1 MKKIIIV
8 LASVMLMS
16 LSILP
21 LATNASET
29 ENSST
34 ESYNGE
40 NFIATQTGNT
50 LVIQDKKT
58 GETVTI
64 EMNDEENG
72 VITSDD
78 GTAESVHRDD
88 DGNVYVDNKLEVE
101 APSANIDMGA
111 DIPPKSQLLKASK
124 SKWIYVQTTKY
135 NTTTQG
141 NMRSLALGILS
152 FMPITGPIFGVVA
165 IIDAARSMGAKTLY
179 VRVKQY
185 RTSGYQFYKY
195 DSYYYANAS
204 LTKLVK
210 KTSQTKRMW

>member
-1 MKKIIIV
+1 MKKVIIV

-16 LSILP
+16 LSVLP
-21 LATNASET
+21 LATHASET
-29 ENSST
+29 ENVPT

-40 NFIATQTGNT
+40 NFIATQTGNI

-78 GTAESVHRDD
+78 GTIESVHRDVE
-88 DGNVYVDNKLEVE
+88 GNVYVDNELEVE
-101 APSANIDMGA
+101 APPVNIDEDTNIA
-111 DIPPKSQLLKASK
+111 PQRQLLKA

-152 FMPITGPIFGVVA
+152 FMPIN
-165 IIDAARSMGAKTLY
+165 RSNLWY
-179 VRVKQY
+179 
-185 RTSGYQFYKY
+185 SGNY
-195 DSYYYANAS
+195 
-204 LTKLVK
+204 
-210 KTSQTKRMW
+210 

>member
-1 MKKIIIV
+1 
-8 LASVMLMS
+8 MLMS
-16 LSILP
+16 LSVLP
-21 LATNASET
+21 LATYASET
-29 ENSST
+29 ENTPT
-34 ESYNGE
+34 ESYDGE

-50 LVIQDKKT
+50 LVIEDKKT
-58 GETVTI
+58 GETVKI

-78 GTAESVHRDD
+78 GTIKNVHRDEE
-88 DGNVYVDNKLEVE
+88 GNVYVDNELELE
-101 APSANIDMGA
+101 APPLDIEDGINIA
-111 DIPPKSQLLKASK
+111 TQPRLLKA

-152 FMPITGPIFGVVA
+152 FMPITGPIFGIVA